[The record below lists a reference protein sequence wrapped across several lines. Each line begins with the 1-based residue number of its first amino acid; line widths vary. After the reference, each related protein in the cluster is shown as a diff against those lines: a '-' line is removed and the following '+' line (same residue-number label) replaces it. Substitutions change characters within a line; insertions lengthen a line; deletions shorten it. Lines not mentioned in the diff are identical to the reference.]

1 MNEIERLKEELL
13 KIEISNRKS
22 REESDARFEKSREEA
37 VKRMAETDRQM
48 KETDRKLDKIGRLV
62 GSISNNQGDVA
73 EEFFYNSI
81 SSKETVGNIH
91 YDYTDKNITR
101 KRGDIEDEFDI
112 VLVNSNE
119 VAIIETK
126 YKAHLNDLE
135 RLINKKHVNFKKLYP
150 EYSSYNHR
158 LGLASF
164 YITDDVK
171 EEALSRGVM
180 VLQRKGD
187 VVETFLP

>member
-1 MNEIERLKEELL
+1 MNEIEKLKEELL
-13 KIEISNRKS
+13 RIEISNRKSREETDARIKQS

-37 VKRMAETDRQM
+37 AKRMA
-48 KETDRKLDKIGRLV
+48 ETDRKLDKIGRLV

-81 SSKETVGNIH
+81 SAKETVGNIH

-126 YKAHLNDLE
+126 YKAYLNDLE
-135 RLINKKHVNFKKLYP
+135 KLINKKHVNFKKLYP

-171 EEALSRGVM
+171 EEALSRGGNGSAEE
-180 VLQRKGD
+180 R
-187 VVETFLP
+187 